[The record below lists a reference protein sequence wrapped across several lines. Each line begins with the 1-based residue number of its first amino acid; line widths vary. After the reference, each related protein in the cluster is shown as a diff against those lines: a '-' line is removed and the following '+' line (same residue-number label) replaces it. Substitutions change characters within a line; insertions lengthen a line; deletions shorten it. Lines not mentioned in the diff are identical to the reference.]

1 MRTGSVCAVSAKPQQ
16 ADTNAPSPAPG
27 KLADQIAQNVTTI
40 AALLHQEREAS
51 STPAQRRLEQLGRFL
66 GKPSYLTGLLVL
78 VLAWIAFNAIAH
90 ALGLRAVDRP
100 PFQWLQ
106 GMLTLIAML
115 TSTTVLIAQN
125 REERLEKQREHL
137 ELQINLLTEQ
147 KVTRLISL
155 LEELR
160 RDLPMVHNRHDPETA
175 RMQEATDTAQVIS
188 ALKQVGMSAEEGAAG
203 AAPDGEKADSND
215 EKGGG
220 PS

>member
-1 MRTGSVCAVSAKPQQ
+1 VPAQLP
-16 ADTNAPSPAPG
+16 ADTNVPSRSSG

-40 AALLHQEREAS
+40 AALLQQERQAS
-51 STPAQRRLEQLGRFL
+51 STPAQRQLEQLGRFI
-66 GKPSYLTGLLVL
+66 GQPAYLIGLLVL
-78 VLAWIAFNAIAH
+78 VLAWIAGNAVAPIFA
-90 ALGLRAVDRP
+90 LRAIDPP

-125 REERLEKQREHL
+125 REARLEQQREHL

-203 AAPDGEKADSND
+203 AVPSGETANSKD
-215 EKGGG
+215 EKGSG